1 MHNNLTPLDAIVVTR
16 TQESPSIFSLG
27 LRFTDKAIN
36 EQYSFLPGQFNMLY
50 VFGIGEV
57 PISIVSDP
65 QQSKELVHTI
75 RVVGRVTRA
84 LSALKPGDHLGIRGP
99 YGRGWPLQLALQ
111 QDVLIVTGGL
121 GCAPSVSII
130 NYIMKRRDQFGHLAI
145 IQGVKHSDDMI
156 WKTHYQQWM
165 QQPDTQVLLA
175 ADVAGHG
182 WPWHVGLVTELLPQ
196 VELDINAAIT
206 MLCGPEMMMQA
217 TAQQLLS
224 NGASTERIWLSME
237 RNMQCAT
244 GLCGHCQYG
253 PDFIC
258 KDGPV
263 FSYDSIQDRLTRRG
277 I

>member
-1 MHNNLTPLDAIVVTR
+1 MDNRLIPMEATVITR

-27 LRFTDKAIN
+27 LRFTDSALN
-36 EQYSFLPGQFNMLY
+36 DQYSFQPGQFNMLY

-65 QQSKELVHTI
+65 QQTDELVHTI
-75 RVVGRVTRA
+75 RNVGRVTQA
-84 LSALKPGDHLGIRGP
+84 LSTLKPGDRLGIRGP
-99 YGRGWPLQLALQ
+99 YGRGWPLQAAHQ
-111 QDVLIVTGGL
+111 HDVLIVTGGL

-130 NYIMKRRDQFGHLAI
+130 NYIMSRRHQFGRVSI
-145 IQGVKHSDDMI
+145 IQGVKHSDDLI
-156 WKTHYQQWM
+156 WQTRYQEWM
-165 QQPDTQVLLA
+165 QQDNTQVLLA

-182 WPWHVGLVTELLPQ
+182 WSWHIGLVTELLPQ
-196 VELDINAAIT
+196 VELDITQAII

-224 NGASTERIWLSME
+224 SGANADQIWLSME

-253 PDFIC
+253 ADFIC

-263 FSYDSIQDRLTRRG
+263 FCYSTIQDRLGRRG

>member
-1 MHNNLTPLDAIVVTR
+1 MHNSLTPLDAIVETH
-16 TQESPSIFSLG
+16 TQESPGIFSLG
-27 LRFTDKAIN
+27 LRFTDQTLN
-36 EQYSFLPGQFNMLY
+36 EQYRFQPGQFNMLY

-65 QQSKELVHTI
+65 QQSEELVHTI

-99 YGRGWPLQLALQ
+99 YGRGWPIQ
-111 QDVLIVTGGL
+111 QAIKHHVLIVTGGL

-130 NYIMKRRDQFGHLAI
+130 NYIMKRRDQFGHLTI

-175 ADVAGHG
+175 ADVAGHN

-196 VELDINAAIT
+196 VEFNIKEAIT

-217 TAQQLLS
+217 AAQQLLGK
-224 NGASTERIWLSME
+224 GASAEHIWLSME

-258 KDGPV
+258 KNGPV
-263 FSYDSIQDRLTRRG
+263 FSYASIQDRLTQRG

>member
-217 TAQQLLS
+217 TAQQLLN